1 MHLIINS
8 WLFINILMF
17 VHSFFDKLRYFKTG
31 LARTP
36 PILQM
41 IAKTSN
47 PHLYG
52 KKILSISPGGYKGFY
67 VFGICKYIKETYD
80 LSDYVFSGASA
91 GAWNS
96 LVLCSKYGVDDI
108 QKKILDPSLMNI
120 NSVKQIELTIKSR
133 MLQNYKTED
142 FELDRLF
149 IGVTT
154 LEKYKSNTV
163 IYNSFENLEDA
174 INCCIASSHIPFL
187 TGGLTNVYRKTFSFD
202 GGFSRYPYLNTTVP
216 ILHIHPNLLNHF
228 SQEKSVFN
236 ITDYTTMFSK
246 NQFPFDVM
254 IENGYLDAR
263 RNKQYLDSIFEEKY
277 IEI

>member
-8 WLFINILMF
+8 YALINILMF
-17 VHSFFDKLRYFKTG
+17 VHSFFNNLQYLKTS
-31 LARTP
+31 LARKP
-36 PILQM
+36 PIIKMLS
-41 IAKTSN
+41 K
-47 PHLYG
+47 PYPPDLYG

-96 LVLCSKYGVDDI
+96 LVLCSKYDVDNI
-108 QKKILDPSLMNI
+108 QAKILDPSLMKI
-120 NSVKQIELTIKSR
+120 SSAQQLEITIKNR
-133 MLQNYKTED
+133 ILQNYKTED
-142 FELDRLF
+142 FELERLF
-149 IGVTT
+149 VGVTT
-154 LEKYKSNTV
+154 LEKYKSKTV
-163 IYNSFENLEDA
+163 IYNGFENLEDA

-228 SQEKSVFN
+228 SQDKSLFN
-236 ITDYTTMFSK
+236 IGDYTTMFSK
-246 NQFPFDVM
+246 NQFPFELM
-254 IENGYLDAR
+254 IENGYLDAM
-263 RNKQYLDSIFEEKY
+263 RNKKYLDSIFEEKY

>member
-8 WLFINILMF
+8 WLLFNILMF
-17 VHSFFDKLRYFKTG
+17 VHSFFNKLHQLKSG
-31 LARTP
+31 LATKP

-41 IAKTSN
+41 ISKPSN
-47 PHLYG
+47 PHLFG

-96 LVLCSKYGVDDI
+96 LVLCSKYNIDDV
-108 QKKILDPSLMNI
+108 QNKILDSSLIQLRSAN
-120 NSVKQIELTIKSR
+120 QLELTIKNR
-133 MLQNYKTED
+133 ILKNYRTED

-163 IYNSFENLEDA
+163 IYNGFENLEDA

-228 SQEKSVFN
+228 SQNKSLFN
-236 ITDYTTMFSK
+236 ISDYTTMFSK
-246 NQFPFDVM
+246 NQYPFETM
-254 IENGYLDAR
+254 IENGYLDAM

-277 IEI
+277 LEI

>member
-1 MHLIINS
+1 
-8 WLFINILMF
+8 MF
-17 VHSFFDKLRYFKTG
+17 VYSFFNNLKHLKTS
-31 LARTP
+31 LARKP
-36 PILQM
+36 PIIKMLS
-41 IAKTSN
+41 KTY
-47 PHLYG
+47 PPDLYG

-96 LVLCSKYGVDDI
+96 LVLCSKYDVDNI
-108 QKKILDPSLMNI
+108 QSKILDPSLMKI
-120 NSVKQIELTIKSR
+120 SSAQQLELTIKNR
-133 MLQNYKTED
+133 ILQNYKTED
-142 FELDRLF
+142 FELERLF
-149 IGVTT
+149 VGVTT
-154 LEKYKSNTV
+154 LEKYKSKTV
-163 IYNSFENLEDA
+163 IYNGFENLEDA

-228 SQEKSVFN
+228 PQDKSMFN
-236 ITDYTTMFSK
+236 IGDYTTMFSK
-246 NQFPFDVM
+246 NQFPFELM
-254 IENGYLDAR
+254 IENGYLDAM
-263 RNKQYLDSIFEEKY
+263 RNKKYLDSIFEEKY

>member
-1 MHLIINS
+1 
-8 WLFINILMF
+8 MF
-17 VHSFFDKLRYFKTG
+17 VHSFFNKLHQLKSG
-31 LARTP
+31 LATRP

-41 IAKTSN
+41 ISKPSN
-47 PHLYG
+47 PHLFG
-52 KKILSISPGGYKGFY
+52 KKILSISPAGYKGFY

-96 LVLCSKYGVDDI
+96 LVLCSKYNIDDV
-108 QKKILDPSLMNI
+108 QNKILDPSLMQLRSAN
-120 NSVKQIELTIKSR
+120 QLELTIKNR
-133 MLQNYKTED
+133 ILKNYRTED

-163 IYNSFENLEDA
+163 IYNGFENLEDA

-228 SQEKSVFN
+228 SQNKSLFN
-236 ITDYTTMFSK
+236 ISDYTTMFSK
-246 NQFPFDVM
+246 TQYPFETM
-254 IENGYLDAR
+254 IENGYLDAM

-277 IEI
+277 LEI

>member
-1 MHLIINS
+1 
-8 WLFINILMF
+8 
-17 VHSFFDKLRYFKTG
+17 VHSFFNKLHQLKSG
-31 LARTP
+31 LATKP

-41 IAKTSN
+41 ISKPSN
-47 PHLYG
+47 PHLFG

-96 LVLCSKYGVDDI
+96 LVLCSKYNIDDV
-108 QKKILDPSLMNI
+108 QNKILDPSLMQLRSAN
-120 NSVKQIELTIKSR
+120 QLELTLKNRILK
-133 MLQNYKTED
+133 NYRTED

-163 IYNSFENLEDA
+163 IYNGFENLEDA

-228 SQEKSVFN
+228 SQNKSLFN
-236 ITDYTTMFSK
+236 ISDYTTMFSK
-246 NQFPFDVM
+246 NNFPFETM
-254 IENGYLDAR
+254 IENGYLDAM

-277 IEI
+277 LEI

>member
-8 WLFINILMF
+8 WLLFNILMF
-17 VHSFFDKLRYFKTG
+17 VHSFFNKLHQLKSG
-31 LARTP
+31 LATKP

-41 IAKTSN
+41 ISKPSN
-47 PHLYG
+47 PYLFG

-96 LVLCSKYGVDDI
+96 LVLCSNRDVNDV
-108 QKKILDPSLMNI
+108 QNKILDPSLMQLKSAN
-120 NSVKQIELTIKSR
+120 QLELTIKNR
-133 MLQNYKTED
+133 ILQNYKTED
-142 FELDRLF
+142 FELERLF

-163 IYNSFENLEDA
+163 IYNGFENLEDA

-187 TGGLTNVYRKTFSFD
+187 TGGLTNIYRKTFSFD

-228 SQEKSVFN
+228 SQNKSLFN
-236 ITDYTTMFSK
+236 ISDYTTMFSK
-246 NQFPFDVM
+246 NQFPFETM
-254 IENGYLDAR
+254 IENGYLDAM

-277 IEI
+277 LEI

>member
-1 MHLIINS
+1 MYLIINS
-8 WLFINILMF
+8 CLLFNILMF
-17 VHSFFDKLRYFKTG
+17 VHSFFNNMQHFKTS
-31 LARTP
+31 LARMP
-36 PILQM
+36 PIIKMLS
-41 IAKTSN
+41 KPSN
-47 PHLYG
+47 PDLYG

-96 LVLCSKYGVDDI
+96 LVLCSKYSVDNI
-108 QKKILDPSLMNI
+108 QEKLLDSSLMKL
-120 NSVKQIELTIKSR
+120 NSAQQLELTIKNR
-133 MLQNYKTED
+133 ILQNYKTED
-142 FELDRLF
+142 FELERLF

-154 LEKYKSNTV
+154 LERYKSKTV
-163 IYNSFENLEDA
+163 IYNGFENLEDA

-228 SQEKSVFN
+228 SNEKSLFN
-236 ITDYTTMFSK
+236 ISDYTTMFSK
-246 NQFPFDVM
+246 SQFPFEKM
-254 IENGYLDAR
+254 IENGYLDAM

-277 IEI
+277 LEL

>member
-8 WLFINILMF
+8 WLLFNILMF
-17 VHSFFDKLRYFKTG
+17 VHSFFNKLHQLKSG
-31 LARTP
+31 LATKP

-41 IAKTSN
+41 ISKPSN
-47 PHLYG
+47 PHLFG

-96 LVLCSKYGVDDI
+96 LVLCSKYNIDDV
-108 QKKILDPSLMNI
+108 QNKILDPSLMQLRSAN
-120 NSVKQIELTIKSR
+120 QLELTLKNRILK
-133 MLQNYKTED
+133 NYRTED

-163 IYNSFENLEDA
+163 IYNGFENLEDA

-228 SQEKSVFN
+228 SQNKSLFN
-236 ITDYTTMFSK
+236 ISDYTTMFSK
-246 NQFPFDVM
+246 NNFPFETM
-254 IENGYLDAR
+254 IENGYLDAM

-277 IEI
+277 LEI

>member
-1 MHLIINS
+1 
-8 WLFINILMF
+8 MF
-17 VHSFFDKLRYFKTG
+17 VHSFFNKLQYLKTG
-31 LARTP
+31 LARNP
-36 PILQM
+36 PIIQM
-41 IAKTSN
+41 ISKLSN
-47 PHLYG
+47 QDLYG

-67 VFGICKYIKETYD
+67 VFGICKFIKETYD

-96 LVLCSKYGVDDI
+96 LVLCSKYNVDNI
-108 QKKILDPSLMNI
+108 QSKLLDPSLMKI
-120 NSVKQIELTIKSR
+120 NSAQQLELTIKDR
-133 MLQNYKTED
+133 ILQNYKTED

-154 LEKYKSNTV
+154 LEKYKSKTV
-163 IYNSFENLEDA
+163 IYNGFENLEDA

-228 SQEKSVFN
+228 PQDKSMFN
-236 ITDYTTMFSK
+236 ISDYTTMFSK
-246 NQFPFDVM
+246 NQFPFETM
-254 IENGYLDAR
+254 IQNGYLDAM
-263 RNKQYLDSIFEEKY
+263 RNKKYLDSIFEQKY

>member
-1 MHLIINS
+1 MHSIINS
-8 WLFINILMF
+8 YVLINILMF
-17 VHSFFDKLRYFKTG
+17 VYSFFNNLQYLKTS
-31 LARTP
+31 LARKP
-36 PILQM
+36 PIIKMLS
-41 IAKTSN
+41 KTY
-47 PHLYG
+47 PPDLYG

-96 LVLCSKYGVDDI
+96 LVLCSKYDVDNI
-108 QKKILDPSLMNI
+108 QSKILDPSLMKI
-120 NSVKQIELTIKSR
+120 SSAQQLELTIKNR
-133 MLQNYKTED
+133 ILQNYKTED
-142 FELDRLF
+142 FELERLF
-149 IGVTT
+149 VGVTT
-154 LEKYKSNTV
+154 LEKYKSKTV
-163 IYNSFENLEDA
+163 IYNGFENLEDA

-228 SQEKSVFN
+228 PQDKSMFN
-236 ITDYTTMFSK
+236 IVDYTTMFSK
-246 NQFPFDVM
+246 NQFPFELM
-254 IENGYLDAR
+254 IENGYLDAM
-263 RNKQYLDSIFEEKY
+263 RNKKYLDSIFEEKY

>member
-1 MHLIINS
+1 MINS
-8 WLFINILMF
+8 CLLFNILML
-17 VHSFFDKLRYFKTG
+17 VNSFFNKLQH
-31 LARTP
+31 L
-36 PILQM
+36 
-41 IAKTSN
+41 KTSLVRS
-47 PHLYG
+47 PPVIRMITKPFTPDLHG

-96 LVLCSKYGVDDI
+96 LVLCSKYDVDDI
-108 QKKILDPSLMNI
+108 QSKLLDPSLMKI
-120 NSVKQIELTIKSR
+120 NSAQKLELTIKDR
-133 MLQNYKTED
+133 ILQNYKTED

-154 LEKYKSNTV
+154 LEKYKSKTV
-163 IYNSFENLEDA
+163 IYNGFENLEDA

-228 SQEKSVFN
+228 TQEKSLFN
-236 ITDYTTMFSK
+236 INDYTTMFSK
-246 NQFPFDVM
+246 NKFPFETM
-254 IENGYLDAR
+254 IQNGYLDAM
-263 RNKQYLDSIFEEKY
+263 RNKKYLDSIFEEKY
-277 IEI
+277 IEL